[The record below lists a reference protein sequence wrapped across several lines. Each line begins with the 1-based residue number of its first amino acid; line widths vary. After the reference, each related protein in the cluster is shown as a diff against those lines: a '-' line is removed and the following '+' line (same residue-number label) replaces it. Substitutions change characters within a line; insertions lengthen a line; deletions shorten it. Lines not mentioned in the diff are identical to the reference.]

1 MCITVFF
8 NFVIAAGDDGED
20 WVSLLIYFGNG
31 MQYMI
36 RYFKKKSYTRKS
48 NLVHGDCVRTK

>member
-36 RYFKKKSYTRKS
+36 IKKILHYKKK
-48 NLVHGDCVRTK
+48 

>member
-36 RYFKKKSYTRKS
+36 RYFKKNPIQEK
-48 NLVHGDCVRTK
+48 VI